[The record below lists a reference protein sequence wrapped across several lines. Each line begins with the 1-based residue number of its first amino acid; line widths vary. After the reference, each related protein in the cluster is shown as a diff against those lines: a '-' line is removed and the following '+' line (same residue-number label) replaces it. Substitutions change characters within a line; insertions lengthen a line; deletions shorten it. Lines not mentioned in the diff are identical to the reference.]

1 MKDNKDI
8 AITHREIFRFRYLIE
23 PKSVQHIRLLIR
35 ISFFLE
41 LCFMQ
46 WQYLLTPFVIH
57 PRSINLFCFP
67 IRHDLRTLQNM
78 FLFFV
83 KTCRV
88 FSLLI
93 AAVTAHLYINLR
105 IWFVTL
111 LFMYS
116 IINIY
121 AYSLNTITS
130 SPNVDQRQT
139 KLLNCDV
146 PLASKAR
153 S

>member
-1 MKDNKDI
+1 
-8 AITHREIFRFRYLIE
+8 
-23 PKSVQHIRLLIR
+23 
-35 ISFFLE
+35 
-41 LCFMQ
+41 MQ

-105 IWFVTL
+105 IWFVNFGYFFLKIKRLFKLMLISSVMHETSML
-111 LFMYS
+111 LVLFIVIY
-116 IINIY
+116 II
-121 AYSLNTITS
+121 
-130 SPNVDQRQT
+130 R
-139 KLLNCDV
+139 
-146 PLASKAR
+146 
-153 S
+153 

>member
-1 MKDNKDI
+1 
-8 AITHREIFRFRYLIE
+8 
-23 PKSVQHIRLLIR
+23 
-35 ISFFLE
+35 
-41 LCFMQ
+41 MQ

-146 PLASKAR
+146 HFGYFFLKIKRLFKLMLISSVMHETSMLLVLFIVIYIIR
-153 S
+153 